1 MKLGYLFGAATALA
15 LSGNVAFADNHS
27 SGDAVKAI
35 KDAQAALDKALAA
48 LEGEGGGD
56 GAMMKSDYEFP
67 TLDGEQITVVSWG
80 GAYTKSQVEAYHK
93 PFIAGSKAKIISQ
106 DYNGGLAEIKAQ
118 VEAGNV
124 TWDVVDVELS
134 DAVRACDE
142 GLAEEIDQSIL
153 PKGADGTPAAEDFIA
168 GTLDTPCAVPTI
180 VWSTIYAYD
189 SSAMDNAPST
199 IADFFDTEKFPGKR
213 GMRKTPK
220 ANLEMALMA
229 DGVAAEEVYE
239 VLSTDEGVDRAFAK
253 LDEIKDDVVWWE
265 AGAQP
270 PQLLADGEVAMT
282 TAYNGRIFNA
292 VAAEDKPFEIV
303 WDGQVWDLDLWIIP
317 KGAPN
322 KEAAL
327 DFVAFSTSTV
337 PLAEQASWIS
347 YGPVRKSSAPMV
359 GSYNGKPDLKMGPQM
374 PTAPDNF
381 ENALQNDFEFWAD
394 NQDELNER
402 FNAWLAN

>member
-1 MKLGYLFGAATALA
+1 MKLRTALIGAASAIA
-15 LSGNVAFADNHS
+15 VA
-27 SGDAVKAI
+27 GV
-35 KDAQAALDKALAA
+35 
-48 LEGEGGGD
+48 
-56 GAMMKSDYEFP
+56 AMAES
-67 TLDGEQITVVSWG
+67 TITVVSWG

-93 PFIAGSKAKIISQ
+93 PWMATTGNKIISE

-124 TWDVVDVELS
+124 TWDIVDVELS

-142 GLAEEIDQSIL
+142 GLAEEIDMSIL
-153 PKGADGTPAAEDFIA
+153 PSAPDGTPAMDDFIA
-168 GTLDTPCAVPTI
+168 GTLDVPCAVPTI

-189 SSAMDNAPST
+189 SSKMADGPKT
-199 IADFFDTEKFPGKR
+199 IADFFDLTSFPGKR
-213 GMRKTPK
+213 GMRKSPK

-229 DGVAAEEVYE
+229 DGVAAGDVYE
-239 VLSTDEGVDRAFAK
+239 VLSTPEGVDRAFAV
-253 LDEIKDDVVWWE
+253 LDRIKDDVVWWE

-270 PQLLADGEVAMT
+270 PQLLADGEVVMT

-292 VAAEDKPFEIV
+292 VAAEDKPFNII

-322 KEAAL
+322 KDAAM
-327 DFVAFSTSTV
+327 DFMAFSTDTER
-337 PLAEQASWIS
+337 LAGQASWIS
-347 YGPVRKSSAPMV
+347 YGPTRQSSSALV
-359 GSYNGKPDLKMGPQM
+359 GSYHSKPDLKMGPQM

-381 ENALQNDFEFWAD
+381 SNALQNDFEFWAD